1 MAFNPCGAMSFEKRE
16 MFRGTLVTFFIGLSS
31 VAAVAQ
37 VTASSPAP
45 APAATQGA
53 AANAVNAPNTVT
65 VFIPKDTLAVVRTTR
80 AYNSYSAHTGE
91 KVEYEL
97 VQDLIVNG
105 YVVAKAGDAAEGM
118 VQEGQAGE
126 TGFYGIGNKSANLRV
141 SVDEIYNFCGD
152 TIHTDFDRSEYRR
165 RQGMFG
171 ENKDVQIIK
180 GQMYVPVVNRPQR
193 VCGEPTAEAP
203 APIPSDAVRTA
214 TK

>member
-1 MAFNPCGAMSFEKRE
+1 MLFKGQE
-16 MFRGTLVTFFIGLSS
+16 MFRIALVWMFVGLSS
-31 VAAVAQ
+31 VAVLAQ
-37 VTASSPAP
+37 LTAPTPSLSPTP
-45 APAATQGA
+45 TQRSAGG
-53 AANAVNAPNTVT
+53 AVNAPNTVR
-65 VFIPKDTLAVVRTTR
+65 VFVPKDTLAVVRTTR

-91 KVEYEL
+91 KIEYEL

-105 YVVAKAGDAAEGM
+105 YVVAKAGDTAEGM

-141 SVDEIYNFCGD
+141 SVDVIYNFCGD

-171 ENKDVQIIK
+171 SNKDVQIIE

-193 VCGEPTAEAP
+193 VCGEPTSEAP
-203 APIPSDAVRTA
+203 APIPSDAIRTA